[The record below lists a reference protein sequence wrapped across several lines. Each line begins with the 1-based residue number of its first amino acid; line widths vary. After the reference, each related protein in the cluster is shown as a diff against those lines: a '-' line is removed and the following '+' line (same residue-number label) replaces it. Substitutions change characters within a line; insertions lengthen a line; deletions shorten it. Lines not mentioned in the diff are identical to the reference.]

1 MKPPY
6 EITPEILQKISPA
19 TASRD
24 LIKGVESGLL
34 AKTVRID
41 KYLWAVR
48 LYKTRTLASEACKKG
63 KITVDDMPAKP
74 SRTVTAGDVI
84 KVKKMPVVYSYRVRD
99 PIEKRVGA
107 KIVDQYVEN
116 ITSQEELQKLEMQD
130 DFFIKRDRG
139 AGRPTK
145 KERRLLDDM
154 QDV

>member
-1 MKPPY
+1 M
-6 EITPEILQKISPA
+6 
-19 TASRD
+19 
-24 LIKGVESGLL
+24 

-48 LYKTRTLASEACKKG
+48 LFKTRTLATEACKKG
-63 KITVDDMPAKP
+63 RITVDDMPAKP
-74 SRTVTAGDVI
+74 SRTISSGDI
-84 KVKKMPVVYSYRVRD
+84 IEVKKMPVVYSYRVKD

-145 KERRLLDDM
+145 KERRLLDDI
-154 QDV
+154 QDL

>member
-1 MKPPY
+1 M
-6 EITPEILQKISPA
+6 
-19 TASRD
+19 
-24 LIKGVESGLL
+24 

-48 LYKTRTLASEACKKG
+48 LYKTRTLATEACKKG
-63 KITVDDMPAKP
+63 KVSVDDMPAKP
-74 SRTVTAGDVI
+74 SRAITAGDVI
-84 KVKKMPVVYSYRVRD
+84 EVRKMPVVYSYRVKD

-116 ITSQEELQKLEMQD
+116 ITSPEELQKLDLQD

-145 KERRLLDDM
+145 KERRLLDDI
-154 QDV
+154 QEH

>member
-1 MKPPY
+1 M
-6 EITPEILQKISPA
+6 
-19 TASRD
+19 
-24 LIKGVESGLL
+24 

-48 LYKTRTLASEACKKG
+48 LYKTRTLATEACKKG
-63 KITVDDMPAKP
+63 RITVDDMPAKP
-74 SRTVTAGDVI
+74 SRTITSGDVI
-84 KVKKMPVVYSYRVRD
+84 EVKKMPVVYSYRVKD

-145 KERRLLDDM
+145 KERRLLDDI
-154 QDV
+154 QDL